1 MILQVRYVL
10 ASVVSS
16 SHWHPQAQLSQ
27 RNKYIRAKKKEE
39 RDDKETYVCFKS
51 HEKRGNW
58 RNRQNRCER
67 ETMNMSDC

>member
-27 RNKYIRAKKKEE
+27 RNKYIRAKKKKSVTTRKPTFVLSPMRKEE
-39 RDDKETYVCFKS
+39 TGGIDRTDAR
-51 HEKRGNW
+51 EKP
-58 RNRQNRCER
+58 
-67 ETMNMSDC
+67 